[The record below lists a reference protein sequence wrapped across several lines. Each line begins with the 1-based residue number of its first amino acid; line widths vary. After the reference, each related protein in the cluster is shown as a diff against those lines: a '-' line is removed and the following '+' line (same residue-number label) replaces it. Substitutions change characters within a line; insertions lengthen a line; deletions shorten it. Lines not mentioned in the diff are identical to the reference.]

1 MNFEYKKGNMDMQV
15 YKSEK
20 PIPKEMINERILNY
34 LYEKSGENKDLLK
47 ISDFSMEFLLFGGV
61 KGFFKFE
68 ISSGNKNAV
77 EVLLTGEDLIEA
89 IKIIKE
95 HGSGFDMGSN

>member
-1 MNFEYKKGNMDMQV
+1 
-15 YKSEK
+15 
-20 PIPKEMINERILNY
+20 
-34 LYEKSGENKDLLK
+34 
-47 ISDFSMEFLLFGGV
+47 MEFLLFGGV